1 MAITTDQTEETAIN
15 SMPHAQPSRQ
25 IIIGID
31 THKDIHV
38 AVACDQLGARLDE
51 LHIPTTN
58 AGYEQ
63 LVHWATGL
71 GTVAAF
77 GVEGTGSYGAELAR
91 LLRRRGYRVIEV
103 NRPDRATRHRLGKS
117 DPIDAE
123 MAARAV
129 LAGVAAGTPKA
140 SDGDAEIMRMLKMAK
155 DSAVKART
163 QALNQMKAIL
173 VTAPAGV
180 RESLSGLTDPKLLN
194 RCAAFEPE
202 PLTSPAAAARHT
214 LRLLARRNLQLRDEV
229 KTLQAEIGRL
239 AAKAAP
245 HLLGIFGLGPDGAAT
260 MLVTAG
266 DNPDRLRSEAAFA
279 ALCGSNPIPASSG
292 KTNRHRLNRG
302 GNRQANATL
311 HRIAVCRLRWH
322 QPTQQYTKRRLAE
335 GKTKA
340 EVMRCLKRYIAREI
354 YHALC
359 PHQAPTN
366 GKKS

>member
-1 MAITTDQTEETAIN
+1 VEDVAVLSAHPSGGGHHHRPDGGDSHQQ
-15 SMPHAQPSRQ
+15 HAAPQPSRRVAV
-25 IIIGID
+25 GVD

-38 AVACDQLGARLDE
+38 AVACDQLGVRLDE

-58 AGYEQ
+58 AGYDQ
-63 LVHWATGL
+63 LVHWATEL

-91 LLRRRGYRVIEV
+91 MLRRRGYRVIEV
-103 NRPDRATRHRLGKS
+103 NRPDRATRHRVGKS

-129 LAGVAAGTPKA
+129 LAGIAAGTPKT
-140 SDGDAEIMRMLKMAK
+140 SDGDAEIIRMLKMAK

-163 QALNQMKAIL
+163 QAMNQIKAIL
-173 VTAPAGV
+173 VTSPAEV
-180 RESLSGLTDPKLLN
+180 RESLSGLTDPKLLT

-202 PLTSPAAAARHT
+202 QLTSPAAAARHT
-214 LRLLARRNLQLRDEV
+214 LRLLARRNLELRGEV
-229 KTLQAEIGRL
+229 KTLQVEIGRL

-245 HLLGIFGLGPDGAAT
+245 HLIRKSSAWDPTAPRRMPVA
-260 MLVTAG
+260 AG

-322 QPTQQYTKRRLAE
+322 EPTQHYTKRRLAE
-335 GKTKA
+335 GKTKP
-340 EVMRCLKRYIAREI
+340 EVIHCLKRD
-354 YHALC
+354 L
-359 PHQAPTN
+359 
-366 GKKS
+366 

>member
-1 MAITTDQTEETAIN
+1 
-15 SMPHAQPSRQ
+15 MPHPQPGRR
-25 IIIGID
+25 ITVGVD

-38 AVACDQLGARLDE
+38 AVACDQLGVRLDE
-51 LHIPTTN
+51 LHIPTTST
-58 AGYEQ
+58 GYDH
-63 LVHWATGL
+63 LVDWAIGL
-71 GTVAAF
+71 GPVAAF

-91 LLRRRGYRVIEV
+91 TLRRRGHRVIEV

-129 LAGVAAGTPKA
+129 LA
-140 SDGDAEIMRMLKMAK
+140 K

-173 VTAPAGV
+173 VTAPAQV
-180 RESLSGLTDPKLLN
+180 REDLSGLSNPKLLKT
-194 RCAAFEPE
+194 CAAFDPE
-202 PLTSPAAAARHT
+202 EITSPAAAARHA
-214 LRLLARRNLQLRDEV
+214 LRLLARRNLELRGEA
-229 KTLQAEIGRL
+229 KTLQNHIGRL
-239 AAKAAP
+239 AASAAP
-245 HLLGIFGLGPDGAAT
+245 DLLAIFGLGPDGVAT

-266 DNPDRLRSEAAFA
+266 DNPDRLHSEAAFA

-322 QPTQQYTKRRLAE
+322 EPTQNYTQRRLAE
-335 GKTKA
+335 GKTKP

-359 PHQAPTN
+359 PSTTKPTPTKDLDS
-366 GKKS
+366 GT